1 MSNLPIE
8 INDKLNI
15 WQKIKIRFFLW
26 RKHSFIDYEYA
37 PEYIKKDE
45 KVKRKIFKDIDLT
58 NQRTIEKC
66 IPVFKE
72 NKNFFNEDARKKII
86 ELAIEEKSDYSILEY
101 LSFDEQYKIIT
112 EEKNS
117 YILESMLKYINI
129 DVVERLINEK
139 FSIGYNP
146 WMNKF
151 EPSFIRYC
159 DNNVQL
165 ELISKNKDWIRLSS
179 VEVRAEHLQN
189 HEEDIELVDSQAIY
203 VFLEKNIEFLSN
215 HTKYVKNASKDTQL
229 LFASENKENLKYI
242 DEKYQIELIEKHPS
256 AFEYANEQVKEILF
270 DSSECKFKYGIEPF
284 NVINNLI
291 DSSIK
296 YFKYIGY
303 GQNKDEDIVNE
314 YLKSLQQNIQNLESK
329 KMIDIF
335 VKSGI
340 LSAKGNLRSR
350 ASSYFT
356 GYGEGK
362 YSYGL
367 DIYSFE
373 QRNTIQK
380 LNIEQIS
387 ELIKIDSNYIMPYV
401 IDSQNGNSINK
412 ESMEVYK
419 DRCKRVFIQLYG
431 EEKFKEIEECIDI
444 VFKKQIEYQ
453 ENSNDTDLDGHAI
466 KQFKIPIESLKL
478 LFNEKIVSSNS
489 SNLIKEYYL
498 NLFNETEGKEEFKQI
513 IQNSYGDKAVEILN
527 SRKELDVYGIN
538 SLEIFDERVLNNFSE
553 EFVHDLI
560 SYNIRDFS
568 AFLNIIKNEDEL
580 IIFKKYYGI
589 LSQVLGKN
597 VVTMQKAISEFYYN
611 KELLENI
618 NDKELTE
625 KEQMN
630 LISVLCGEKNQ
641 FDIRNIEQLDDFDE
655 MANANLQQKI
665 TSGIDIKKVL
675 FKNIFGIS
683 EEEAFEINSLFGL
696 DIVSGIMDEE
706 EIEIVKCLK
715 TILEENNESKLKKL
729 AELLVKQTGIRNPI
743 ALHSAISKIK
753 AHNIEFLKARM
764 LTKERLDQ
772 ICIDKQESGEIKK
785 DNIDG
790 IDIYYF
796 EGLKLKEIGLGF
808 ITHASYNANGR
819 DFMEYEGQAGL
830 STVSA
835 RLCMDEQSLLNN
847 KNPNCDPN
855 LIFAEVQEE
864 DLVAFQESDA
874 GVLHAPKLVKSRS
887 TAGNSRIG
895 MPHEFDNGYNE
906 LAFYRRTRN
915 HNKRNQERKDGR
927 IKPSYILVFNDNDK
941 EASISD
947 VPKSKLEY
955 AKKYNIPIIV
965 YKTERY
971 KEKTERENKGNGNE
985 R

>member
-1 MSNLPIE
+1 MNNLPIE

-15 WQKIKIRFFLW
+15 WQKIKIRVFLW
-26 RKHSFIDYEYA
+26 RKHSFVDYEYA

-45 KVKRKIFKDIDLT
+45 KVKRKIFKDIDST

-66 IPVFKE
+66 IPAFKE
-72 NKNFFNEDARKKII
+72 NKNLFNEDARKRII
-86 ELAIEEKSDYSILEY
+86 EIAIEEKLDYSIIAY
-101 LSFDEQYKIIT
+101 LSSDEQYKIIT

-117 YILESMLKYINI
+117 YILECMLKHINI

-146 WMNKF
+146 WVNKF

-165 ELISKNKDWIRLSS
+165 ELISKNKDWIGLSS
-179 VEVRAEHLQN
+179 VEVQAEYLQN

-203 VFLEKNIEFLSN
+203 VFLEKNIDFLS
-215 HTKYVKNASKDTQL
+215 KYTEYVRNASKDTQL
-229 LFASENKENLKYI
+229 LFVSENKENLKFI
-242 DEKYQIELIEKHPS
+242 DEKYQIELIEKHPT
-256 AFEYANEQVKEILF
+256 AFEYASEQVKEILF
-270 DSSECKFKYGIEPF
+270 DSSEYKFKYRIEPF
-284 NVINNLI
+284 NAINNLL
-291 DSSIK
+291 DSNIK

-303 GQNKDEDIVNE
+303 GQNKDEDIVKE

-340 LSAKGNLRSR
+340 LSAKGNLRSTT
-350 ASSYFT
+350 SSYFT
-356 GYGEGK
+356 GYGEKK

-367 DIYSFE
+367 DIYSLE

-387 ELIKIDSNYIMPYV
+387 ELIKVDSNYIMPYV
-401 IDSQNGNSINK
+401 IDAREGNSIDK
-412 ESMEVYK
+412 ESIEEYK
-419 DRCKRVFIQLYG
+419 DKCKQVFIQLYG
-431 EEKFKEIEECIDI
+431 EEKFKEIEECIDN
-444 VFKKQIEYQ
+444 VFNKQIEYQ
-453 ENSNDTDLDGHAI
+453 ENSNDTDLDGHI
-466 KQFKIPIESLKL
+466 IRQFKIPIESLKL
-478 LFNEKIVSSNS
+478 LFNGKIVSSNS
-489 SNLIKEYYL
+489 PDLIKEYYL

-538 SLEIFDERVLNNFSE
+538 SLEIFDERILNNFSE

-580 IIFKKYYGI
+580 IIFKKYYYI
-589 LSQVLGKN
+589 LSEVLGKN
-597 VVTMQKAISEFYYN
+597 VVTMQKVISEFYYN

-618 NDKELTE
+618 NNIELTE
-625 KEQMN
+625 KEQIN

-641 FDIRNIEQLDDFDE
+641 FDIKNIEQLDDFDE
-655 MANANLQQKI
+655 IANVNLQQKI
-665 TSGIDIKKVL
+665 SSGIDIKKVL
-675 FKNIFGIS
+675 LKNIFGIS
-683 EEEAFEINSLFGL
+683 EEDAFEINSLFGL
-696 DIVSGIMDEE
+696 DIVNGIMDEE

-715 TILEENNESKLKKL
+715 TILEENNEGKLKEL
-729 AELLVKQTGIRNPI
+729 AGLLMKQTGIRNPI

-753 AHNIEFLKARM
+753 VHNIDFLKARM

-772 ICIDKQESGEIKK
+772 ICIDKQDSGEIKK

-790 IDIYYF
+790 VDVYYF

-808 ITHASYNANGR
+808 IGHASYNANGR
-819 DFMEYEGQAGL
+819 NFMEYEGQAGL

-835 RLCMDEQSLLNN
+835 RLYMDEQSLLNN
-847 KNPNCDPN
+847 INTKYNPNF
-855 LIFAEVQEE
+855 IFTEVQEE
-864 DLVAFQESDA
+864 DLVAFQEIDA

-887 TAGNSRIG
+887 GMGNSRIR
-895 MPHEFDNGYNE
+895 MFHKFDNGHNE

-915 HNKRNQERKDGR
+915 HDKRNQGRKDGR
-927 IKPSYILVFNDNDK
+927 IKPSYILVFNDNNN
-941 EASISD
+941 ESSID
-947 VPKSKLEY
+947 DIPKNKLEY

-965 YKTERY
+965 YKTQRY
-971 KEKTERENKGNGNE
+971 KEKTERENKGNEKE

>member
-15 WQKIKIRFFLW
+15 WQKIKIRMFLW
-26 RKHSFIDYEYA
+26 RKNSFDDYRNA
-37 PEYIKKDE
+37 PEYIRNSG
-45 KVKRKIFKDIDLT
+45 KVKETFFRKMHLT
-58 NQRTIEKC
+58 HPRDVEEC
-66 IPVFKE
+66 IPLFKQ
-72 NKNFFNEDARKKII
+72 NSNSFNEETRNKII
-86 ELAIEEKSDYSILEY
+86 KLSLEEKSDYSIVMY
-101 LSFDEQYKIIT
+101 LTSEEQYKLFA
-112 EEKNS
+112 EEEYR
-117 YILESMLKYINI
+117 YIFEDILKYINI
-129 DVVERLINEK
+129 EVVERLINEK

-146 WMNKF
+146 WVNKF

-165 ELISKNKDWIRLSS
+165 ELISNNKAWIEFTS
-179 VEVRAEHLQN
+179 VEVQAEYLHS
-189 HEEDIELVDSQAIY
+189 HEEDIELVDSKAVSI
-203 VFLEKNIEFLSN
+203 FLEKNIEFLKQ
-215 HTKYVKNASKDTQL
+215 HKEYVKNASKDTQL
-229 LFASENKENLKYI
+229 LFASENKENFKYI
-242 DEKYQIELIEKHPS
+242 DEKYQIELIEKHPT
-256 AFEYANEQVKEILF
+256 AFEFASEQVKEILF
-270 DSSECKFKYGIEPF
+270 DSSECKFKYSIEPF
-284 NVINNLI
+284 NAINNLI
-291 DSSIK
+291 DSNIK

-314 YLKSLQQNIQNLESK
+314 YLKNSQHNIQNMESQRI
-329 KMIDIF
+329 IDIF

-340 LSAKGNLRSR
+340 LSAKGNLRSTD
-350 ASSYFT
+350 SSYYT
-356 GYGEGK
+356 GYGEAK

-380 LNIEQIS
+380 LDIEQIS
-387 ELIKIDSNYIMPYV
+387 KLIKIDSNYIMPYV
-401 IDSQNGNSINK
+401 IDSQKGNSINK
-412 ESMEVYK
+412 ETMDEHK
-419 DRCKRVFIQLYG
+419 DKCKQVFVQLYG

-444 VFKKQIEYQ
+444 VFNKQIEYQ
-453 ENSNDTDLDGHAI
+453 ENSIDTDLDGHAI
-466 KQFKIPIESLKL
+466 KQFKIPVESLKL

-489 SNLIKEYYL
+489 SDLIKKYYL
-498 NLFNETEGKEEFKQI
+498 KLFNETEGKEEFRQI

-538 SLEIFDERVLNNFSE
+538 SLEIFDERILNNFSE

-568 AFLNIIKNEDEL
+568 AFLNIIKNEDEF

-589 LSQVLGKN
+589 LSEVLGKN

-618 NDKELTE
+618 NNMELTE
-625 KEQMN
+625 KEQIN
-630 LISVLCGEKNQ
+630 LVSILCGEKNQ
-641 FDIRNIEQLDDFDE
+641 FDIQTIEQLNDFDE
-655 MANANLQQKI
+655 IANTNLQQKI
-665 TSGIDIKKVL
+665 ASGIDIKKVL
-675 FKNIFGIS
+675 LKNIFGIS
-683 EEEAFEINSLFGL
+683 QEEAFEINSLFGL
-696 DIVSGIMDEE
+696 DIVNEIMDEE

-715 TILEENNESKLKKL
+715 NILEENNESELKEL
-729 AELLVKQTGIRNPI
+729 AELLIKQTGIRNPI

-753 AHNIEFLKARM
+753 VHNIEFLKARM

-772 ICIDKQESGEIKK
+772 ICIDKQQSGEIKK

-790 IDIYYF
+790 LDVYYF
-796 EGLKLKEIGLGF
+796 EGLKLKDIGLGF

-819 DFMEYEGQAGL
+819 EFMEYEGQGGL

-847 KNPNCDPN
+847 RNPNCDPN

-874 GVLHAPKLVKSRS
+874 GILHAPKLVKSKS
-887 TAGNSRIG
+887 TAGKSRIG
-895 MPHEFDNGYNE
+895 MSHEFDNGYNE

-947 VPKSKLEY
+947 IPKSKLEY

-965 YKTERY
+965 YKTQKY
-971 KEKTERENKGNGNE
+971 KEKTEREIKSDGKE